1 MYASGSQNVIQ
12 VTVIPQSPFTGGVLT
27 WTIQGT
33 VPHEGGYVLCLSEFA
48 VDVAGCDSAG
58 KMTNVD
64 KGEVNANSKSISLY
78 PNPAA
83 TQVTLS
89 YPLELEGATLEI
101 YDLTGRSIAKKVLTS
116 SEQEATL
123 AVDTYP
129 SGMYMLVVKQADTIL
144 WQHKLIIK

>member
-1 MYASGSQNVIQ
+1 MVLL
-12 VTVIPQSPFTGGVLT
+12 PQSPFNGGAMS
-27 WTIQGT
+27 WTLQGT
-33 VPHEGGYVLCLSEFA
+33 IPTREGYELCMIKFA
-48 VDVAGCDSAG
+48 VDVAGCESTG
-58 KMTNVD
+58 KM
-64 KGEVNANSKSISLY
+64 ASIGKNDVTSNPTHFSLY

-89 YPLELEGATLEI
+89 YPLKLEGAILEI

-123 AVDTYP
+123 AVDRYP
-129 SGMYMLVVKQADTIL
+129 AGLYMLVVKQAGTIL

>member
-1 MYASGSQNVIQ
+1 MNN
-12 VTVIPQSPFTGGVLT
+12 
-27 WTIQGT
+27 
-33 VPHEGGYVLCLSEFA
+33 ESEDKI
-48 VDVAGCDSAG
+48 VS
-58 KMTNVD
+58 TN
-64 KGEVNANSKSISLY
+64 SFSIY

-83 TQVTLS
+83 TQVTLA
-89 YPLELEGATLEI
+89 YTMELEGATLEI